1 MKKICYRYRSKKVV
15 LCIYAWGSI
24 PVSPRV
30 FSSAFGALE
39 GFVAFAVNEKRLARD
54 LPEVLQEDAR
64 WHEPA
69 TIVNRD
75 CWERIRSG
83 ESFGW

>member
-1 MKKICYRYRSKKVV
+1 MNDWWLMRHGKAEEARV
-15 LCIYAWGSI
+15 AG
-24 PVSPRV
+24 V

-39 GFVAFAVNEKRLARD
+39 RFVAFALNEKRLARD
-54 LPEVLQEDAR
+54 LPEGLQEDAR
-64 WHEPA
+64 WHDPA

-75 CWERIRSG
+75 CWERIRSA

>member
-1 MKKICYRYRSKKVV
+1 MH
-15 LCIYAWGSI
+15 
-24 PVSPRV
+24 
-30 FSSAFGALE
+30 
-39 GFVAFAVNEKRLARD
+39 EKRLARD
-54 LPEVLQEDAR
+54 LPEGLQEDAR
-64 WHEPA
+64 WHDPV